1 MKRGGHDS
9 CGVQRN
15 ERRDVAGAIRGL
27 LYMARPASDV
37 HGGSLS
43 DVRAG
48 TGDLCKGGDGGKR
61 VATIA
66 ASVRNAC
73 PISKRD
79 RKSQSRTENACISQ
93 IESLSDPLL
102 PRLRHS
108 NSNKHVPLR
117 PHSGWHTSQWR
128 VWATWTCCNMILS
141 FRVCDDL
148 NPLDCMSL
156 TQKRESS
163 DVSSTPIVKF
173 PARAR

>member
-1 MKRGGHDS
+1 
-9 CGVQRN
+9 
-15 ERRDVAGAIRGL
+15 
-27 LYMARPASDV
+27 MARPASDV

-48 TGDLCKGGDGGKR
+48 TGDLCKGGDEGKR
-61 VATIA
+61 VATISA
-66 ASVRNAC
+66 FR
-73 PISKRD
+73 
-79 RKSQSRTENACISQ
+79 RKCLSHFEINGTGKVSPGTENACISQ

-141 FRVCDDL
+141 FRVLCDV
-148 NPLDCMSL
+148 
-156 TQKRESS
+156 R
-163 DVSSTPIVKF
+163 TPRRKQGSI
-173 PARAR
+173 AQHQHEQLQ